1 MTVDEALKTLDEIEM
16 KIHANR
22 HAMSLLNYDAYTRAP
37 KGSGEARGKTL
48 SVLAA
53 DGYKLMVNAS
63 LKEALSVLLAEKDTL
78 SEINRRRA
86 EVLSEDVAKLER
98 IPMEEVVSFEE
109 LTNEAQDIWHDAKVN
124 NDYASFAPYIDKIV
138 AALKRQSAYIDPDKD
153 PYDVQLGEYEKGM
166 DTKKLD
172 AIFGE
177 MKAGLR
183 PIIERVS
190 KLPLRDD
197 FLYRNCAVETQR
209 VLSDMLME
217 LMQIDRNHCTI
228 DETEHPFTDNF
239 SKYDVR
245 ITTHYYEDAVASSL
259 YSVVHEGGHALY
271 ELHTADDIQYTC
283 LDTGTSMGVH
293 ESQSRFYENIIGRSR
308 AFVSRLYPMLRDLFP
323 AEFADVSEDEL
334 YRALN
339 KAQPSLIRTEAD
351 ELTYTM
357 HIIIRYEIE
366 KMLFSGEVTSKNLP
380 ETWNRLYKEY
390 LGVDV
395 PDDKRGVLQ
404 DSHWSG
410 GAMGYF
416 PSYALGS
423 AYGAQMLKA
432 MQKDIDVFGTI
443 EQGDFSKVNAWLEN
457 KIHRFGRMLDPTDVV
472 VKATGAPFNPKY
484 YIEYLD
490 AKMKDV
496 YGK

>member
-1 MTVDEALKTLDEIEM
+1 MNVNEALEKLEQIEL
-16 KIHANR
+16 KIYANR
-22 HAMSLLNYDAYTRAP
+22 HAMSLINYDAYTRAP
-37 KGSGEARGKTL
+37 KGSGDARGKTL
-48 SVLAA
+48 SVLAEE
-53 DGYKLMVNAS
+53 GYKLMVND
-63 LKEALSVLLAEKDTL
+63 ALREVLGVLLENRDSL
-78 SEINRRRA
+78 SEVDRRRA
-86 EVLSEDVAKLER
+86 EVLFEDLEKMQR
-98 IPMEEVVSFEE
+98 IPMEEVIAFQE
-109 LTNEAQDIWHDAKVN
+109 LTNKAQDVWHDAKVN

-138 AALKRQSAYIDPDKD
+138 ASLKRQSKYIDSDRD
-153 PYDVQLGEYEKGM
+153 AYDVQLGEYEKGM

-183 PIIERVS
+183 PLIEKVS
-190 KLPLRDD
+190 SLPIRDD
-197 FLYRNCAVETQR
+197 FLRRKCDIAKQR
-209 VLSDMLME
+209 ELSDRLMS
-217 LMQIDRNHCTI
+217 LMGIDRNHCTI

-245 ITTHYYEDAVASSL
+245 ITTHYYDDAVASSL

-271 ELHTADDIQYTC
+271 ELHTADELQYTC
-283 LDTGTSMGVH
+283 LASGTSMGVH

-308 AFVSRLYPMLRDLFP
+308 AFVSRLYPMLRELFP
-323 AEFADVSEDEL
+323 NEYSDVSEDEL

-339 KAQPSLIRTEAD
+339 KAEPSLIRTEAD

-366 KMLFSGEVTSKNLP
+366 KMLFSGEVTSANLP

-390 LGVDV
+390 LGIDV

-423 AYGAQMLKA
+423 AYGAQMLAA
-432 MQKDIDVFGTI
+432 MQKDIDVFGSI
-443 EQGDFSKVNAWLEN
+443 KSGDFSKVNGWLEN
-457 KIHRFGRMLDPTDVV
+457 KIHRYGRMLDPTEVV
-472 VKATGAPFNPKY
+472 PKACGSEFSPKY
-484 YIEYLD
+484 YIEYLSE
-490 AKMKDV
+490 KLKDV
-496 YGK
+496 YGI